1 MSRKDEIKF
10 YNEKEET
17 EKDYENFRKDWQY
30 NRDTESGVH
39 KSGLKVAK
47 RFTYAW
53 KFVYDNLYEWMDQL
67 KSEGLTREEVCQYLR
82 MVDNQFVILTEKEPR
97 IEKELTLEEKVAEME
112 EINKENIELAK
123 KYNHLSDEEV
133 TNLEKR
139 LQNSLDRYR
148 KNSGRW

>member
-1 MSRKDEIKF
+1 MARKDEIKV

-17 EKDYENFRKDWQY
+17 EKDYENFRKDWEY
-30 NRDTESGVH
+30 DRDTESGIH

-82 MVDNQFVILTEKEPR
+82 MVDNQFVILTEKEPK

-112 EINKENIELAK
+112 EIDKRNVERAK
-123 KYNHLSDEEV
+123 KYNHLSNEEAAKMESDLK
-133 TNLEKR
+133 NLRDK
-139 LQNSLDRYR
+139 YY
-148 KNSGRW
+148 KNGGRW

>member
-1 MSRKDEIKF
+1 MSRKDEIKV

-112 EINKENIELAK
+112 KINKENIELAK

-133 TNLEKR
+133 ANLEKR

-148 KNSGRW
+148 KNGGRW

>member
-1 MSRKDEIKF
+1 MARKDEIKV

-82 MVDNQFVILTEKEPR
+82 MVDNQFVILTEKEPM

-112 EINKENIELAK
+112 ENNRKKIEMVK
-123 KYNHLSDEEV
+123 KYNYLSDEEV
-133 TNLEKR
+133 ANLEKR

-148 KNSGRW
+148 KNGGRW

>member
-1 MSRKDEIKF
+1 MARKDEIKV

-67 KSEGLTREEVCQYLR
+67 KSEGLTREKVCQYLR
-82 MVDNQFVILTEKEPR
+82 MVDNQFVILTEKEPM

-112 EINKENIELAK
+112 KINKENIELAK

-133 TNLEKR
+133 AKLEKR

-148 KNSGRW
+148 KNGGRW

>member
-1 MSRKDEIKF
+1 MARKDEIKV

-17 EKDYENFRKDWQY
+17 EKDYDNFRKDWEY

-112 EINKENIELAK
+112 ENNRKKIEMVK
-123 KYNHLSDEEV
+123 KYNYLSDEEV
-133 TNLEKR
+133 ANLEKR

-148 KNSGRW
+148 KNGGRW

>member
-1 MSRKDEIKF
+1 MTRKDEIKV

-82 MVDNQFVILTEKEPR
+82 MVDNQFVILTEKEPM

-112 EINKENIELAK
+112 ENNRKKIEMVK
-123 KYNHLSDEEV
+123 KYNYLSDEEV
-133 TNLEKR
+133 ANLEKR

-148 KNSGRW
+148 KNGGRW

>member
-1 MSRKDEIKF
+1 MARKDEIKV

-82 MVDNQFVILTEKEPR
+82 MVDNQFVILTEKEPK
-97 IEKELTLEEKVAEME
+97 IEKELTLEEKVTEME
-112 EINKENIELAK
+112 ENNRKKIEMVK
-123 KYNHLSDEEV
+123 KYNYLSDEEV
-133 TNLEKR
+133 ANLEKR
-139 LQNSLDRYR
+139 LQNSLDKYR
-148 KNSGRW
+148 KNGGRW

>member
-1 MSRKDEIKF
+1 MARKDEIKV

-67 KSEGLTREEVCQYLR
+67 KSEGLTREEVCRYLR

-112 EINKENIELAK
+112 KINKENIELAK

-133 TNLEKR
+133 ANLEKR

-148 KNSGRW
+148 KNGGRW

>member
-1 MSRKDEIKF
+1 MARKDEIKV

-82 MVDNQFVILTEKEPR
+82 MVDNQFVILTEKEPK
-97 IEKELTLEEKVAEME
+97 IEKELTLEEKVARME
-112 EINKENIELAK
+112 ANDKEKVDMAK
-123 KYNHLSDEEV
+123 KYNHLSDEEAA
-133 TNLEKR
+133 NLEKR

-148 KNSGRW
+148 KNGGRW

>member
-1 MSRKDEIKF
+1 MSRKDEIKV

-17 EKDYENFRKDWQY
+17 EKDYENFRKDWRY

-67 KSEGLTREEVCQYLR
+67 KEEGLTREEVCQYLR

-112 EINKENIELAK
+112 ENNRKKIEMVK
-123 KYNHLSDEEV
+123 KYSHLSDEEV
-133 TNLEKR
+133 AKLEKR

-148 KNSGRW
+148 KNGGRW

>member
-1 MSRKDEIKF
+1 MDRKDEIKV

-67 KSEGLTREEVCQYLR
+67 KSEGLTREEVCRYLR
-82 MVDNQFVILTEKEPR
+82 MVDNQFVILTEKEPM

-112 EINKENIELAK
+112 EIDKRNVERAK
-123 KYNHLSDEEV
+123 KYNHLSDAEAAKMESDLK
-133 TNLEKR
+133 NLRDK
-139 LQNSLDRYR
+139 YY
-148 KNSGRW
+148 KNGGRW

>member
-1 MSRKDEIKF
+1 MARKDEIKV

-82 MVDNQFVILTEKEPR
+82 MVDNQFVILTEKEPM

-112 EINKENIELAK
+112 ESNKRKVELAK
-123 KYNHLSDEEV
+123 EGNNLSDEEV
-133 TNLEKR
+133 ANLEKR

-148 KNSGRW
+148 KNGGRW

>member
-1 MSRKDEIKF
+1 MDRKDEIKV

-82 MVDNQFVILTEKEPR
+82 MVDNQFVILTEKEPK

-112 EINKENIELAK
+112 EIDKRNIELAK

-133 TNLEKR
+133 ANLEKR

-148 KNSGRW
+148 KNGGRW

>member
-1 MSRKDEIKF
+1 MAGKDEIKV

-17 EKDYENFRKDWQY
+17 EKDYDNFRKDWQY
-30 NRDTESGVH
+30 NRDTESGIH

-112 EINKENIELAK
+112 ENNRKKIEMVK
-123 KYNHLSDEEV
+123 KYNYLSDEEV
-133 TNLEKR
+133 ANLEKR

-148 KNSGRW
+148 KNGGRW